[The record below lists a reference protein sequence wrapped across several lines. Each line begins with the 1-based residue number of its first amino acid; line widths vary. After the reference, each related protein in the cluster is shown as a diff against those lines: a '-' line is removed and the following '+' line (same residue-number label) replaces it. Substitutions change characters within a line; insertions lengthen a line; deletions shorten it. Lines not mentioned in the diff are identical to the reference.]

1 MDEKQQLLQQLD
13 EAHEKLRAVLSSL
26 DPSRAVSPTWTVK
39 EVVAHI
45 TGWDDATIKMLHAHV
60 TGEPLD
66 APEWVTIDHYN
77 AQSVET
83 RRALSYDHTARE
95 WELTRTQL
103 KGLIG
108 DIPPDKLVEPLE
120 FLWGQSGTVAQLLGI
135 MIHHE
140 AGHATTLEKLASIP
154 PEVR

>member
-1 MDEKQQLLQQLD
+1 MDERQQLTRQLD

-26 DPSRAVSPTWTVK
+26 APLRAVSPTWTVK

-45 TGWDDATIKMLHAHV
+45 TGWDDATIKMLHAHA

-83 RRALSYDHTARE
+83 RRPLSYEQTVRE
-95 WELTRTQL
+95 WELTRVQL
-103 KGLIG
+103 RNAI
-108 DIPPDKLVEPLE
+108 DDMPPAKMTEPLA
-120 FLWGQSGTVAQLLGI
+120 FLWGQSGTVAQLVAI
-135 MIHHE
+135 MVHHE
-140 AGHATTLEKLASIP
+140 AGHATKLEKLASIP

>member
-1 MDEKQQLLQQLD
+1 MEGKEQLTRQLD
-13 EAHEKLRAVLSSL
+13 EAHEKLRTVLITL
-26 DPSRAVSPTWTVK
+26 APSRAVSPVWTVK

-45 TGWDDATIKMLHAHV
+45 VGWDDATIKMVHAHV

-83 RRALSYDHTARE
+83 RKPLSYDQTVRE

-103 KGLIG
+103 KNLID
-108 DIPPDKLVEPLE
+108 DIPPEKMAEPLE
-120 FLWGQSGTVAQLLGI
+120 FLWGQSGTVAQLVAI
-135 MIHHE
+135 MVHHE
-140 AGHATTLEKLASIP
+140 AGHATKLEKLASIP
-154 PEVR
+154 PEVY